1 MHRLGFIG
9 LVGIVVLTMFS
20 PTSPQQGCRGA
31 VKSLTHL
38 NYYKYR
44 DMRTSIVVA
53 PQKEVMRAP
62 DDASI
67 PVSGRDVA
75 GEDPPYEKNQN
86 RVNPVAAT
94 DSSIARGERKFMRTC
109 APCHGTTLAGD
120 GKVAPN
126 FMPPPDLLA
135 APTRA
140 RKDGFI
146 YSYIRF
152 GGVVMPSYGAQVT
165 AEEAW
170 NLVNF
175 VRHQQQTNPR

>member
-1 MHRLGFIG
+1 MPKLALGVLGIG
-9 LVGIVVLTMFS
+9 VIAI
-20 PTSPQQGCRGA
+20 TSATTPQQGCQGA
-31 VKSLTHL
+31 IKAATNWHYSQ
-38 NYYKYR
+38 YR
-44 DMRTSIVVA
+44 DMRKTVA
-53 PQKEVMRAP
+53 IPPQKIVTRAP

-67 PVSGRDVA
+67 PVGGRDIA
-75 GEDPPYEKNQN
+75 GEDPPYDKNQF
-86 RVNPVAAT
+86 RTNPIAAT

-135 APTRA
+135 QATRE

-152 GGVVMPSYGAQVT
+152 GGVVMPPYGAQVT

-170 NLVNF
+170 NLVNY
-175 VRHQQQTNPR
+175 VRHMQKTSPR